1 MDKIA
6 KRKPNW
12 SNEEIEVLVQGVTDN
27 IRLIKGKFTPS
38 ITNEA
43 KNRCWVE
50 ITSQVNAVNCS
61 NFEREV
67 CDVKKKWQDLSSQ
80 IKKREAEKRRVLH
93 ATGGGP
99 GVLVEELKSWE
110 QKIVGTISKSSLE
123 GVSGGV
129 DTSAPSQSLIME
141 KELSY
146 VFEASPASTT
156 QMKPSIPESACS
168 EDVQQEEQFETV
180 VFANSMPDVNPGQIC
195 PSSRKQNKRKRP
207 YISGDESH
215 NLRREFL
222 DGEREKNKTA
232 EDYRKKKISLL
243 EKIVQQQ
250 SELIEIQRRTTTALE
265 VIATKFHEST
275 QSLSPYSLSP
285 VIKFS

>member
-80 IKKREAEKRRVLH
+80 IKKREAEKRRGLH

-99 GVLVEELKSWE
+99 GVL
-110 QKIVGTISKSSLE
+110 IVGTISKSSLE

-168 EDVQQEEQFETV
+168 EDVQQEEQFET
-180 VFANSMPDVNPGQIC
+180 
-195 PSSRKQNKRKRP
+195 
-207 YISGDESH
+207 GDESH

-222 DGEREKNKTA
+222 DGEGEKNKTA